1 MLIKILFEFDLFV
14 KLQNVVKSRIQLQTR
29 GGLITGCIF
38 LFTDGPTNEGGGGG
52 GGGYKRKLTAYRRE
66 TKNNITE

>member
-52 GGGYKRKLTAYRRE
+52 RGGL
-66 TKNNITE
+66 